1 MADNSEYL
9 HYLYRL
15 QDLLEQEITD
25 IKGGFE
31 GEMLDKYRDIIKTEE
46 GLLEKELTVVKQ
58 RF

>member
-15 QDLLEQEITD
+15 QGLLEQEITD
-25 IKGGFE
+25 IKGCFE
-31 GEMLDKYRDIIKTEE
+31 GGMLDKYRDIIKTEE